1 MTDNSCLLVLV
12 EHGFLFYVSS
22 AVNFEKFPADP
33 EDVEDQDDQAGH
45 PKDLA
50 QAETWRGDENTGELN
65 SQEAKH
71 KPAMIVLS
79 NQKLERADT

>member
-12 EHGFLFYVSS
+12 EHRFLFYVSS

-50 QAETWRGDENTGELN
+50 QAE
-65 SQEAKH
+65 K
-71 KPAMIVLS
+71 
-79 NQKLERADT
+79 

>member
-45 PKDLA
+45 PEDLA
-50 QAETWRGDENTGELN
+50 QAET
-65 SQEAKH
+65 
-71 KPAMIVLS
+71 
-79 NQKLERADT
+79 